1 MYILVP
7 SVHLVTPKTENVK
20 SFINL
25 DLFMYVLC
33 RTVKPNAQDRMMFI
47 HTEGQTTFCD
57 GDISGHVCIQYTA

>member
-1 MYILVP
+1 MYMLVP
-7 SVHLVTPKTENVK
+7 SVHLVTPKTIK

-25 DLFMYVLC
+25 DVFMYVLC
-33 RTVKPNAQDRMMFI
+33 RTVVKPNTQQDRMKFI